1 CLQAGLPAS
10 PMSSQSLGD
19 IPPEEFRKQ
28 LHELADWIAD
38 FRENIER
45 LRVAPNDEPGAVRQQ
60 LPRRAP
66 EESEPFERILND
78 VDNIIVPGM
87 VHWSHPMFLG
97 YFGWTSTAPGILGE
111 ILTAPLNVNA
121 MTWRTCPAAT
131 ELETVVVDWLR
142 QWVGISD
149 EFDGVVYDT
158 ASVGVMHALAV
169 AREEAAREAD
179 NRVCL
184 TKGLQNTQVE
194 LPASRSVRKYGL
206 IGASAPRFRIYTSDQ
221 AHSSAE
227 KAAIALGVGEENVI
241 RISSDAQFRMDVNSL
256 GLTIAEDRRN
266 GLQPMAV
273 VATVGTTSTA
283 SVDNVRDIGN
293 LCREEK
299 IWLHVDAAYGGG
311 FAMVPEYEWIR
322 KGWELADSIVINP
335 HKTVFVPLDFSVL
348 YVRDLER
355 LRCVFSLVPEYL
367 RGDTVETE
375 KNYMDYGIQLGRRF
389 RALKAWVIWRSL
401 GRVGVVGR
409 LCEQIRLANLLVD
422 WIKKDNRFELS
433 AQPSMGVVCFRWVG
447 SARCADRTPQ
457 RGVPT
462 SEKKLDRLNSDI
474 VERINASGRAYLT
487 QTKLRG
493 RTVMRIGLGNVLT
506 TEEHLRKGWEIIQ
519 ETAEAARPKFQI
531 PKPKSQTNFN
541 RPSPKRSE
549 RN

>member
-1 CLQAGLPAS
+1 MSLQP
-10 PMSSQSLGD
+10 LGD
-19 IPPEEFRKQ
+19 TPPTEFRKQ

-38 FRENIER
+38 FREHIER
-45 LRVAPNDEPGAVRQQ
+45 LRVAPNDKPGAIREQ
-60 LPRRAP
+60 LSKRAP
-66 EESEPFERILND
+66 EEAEPFERILSD

-142 QWVGISD
+142 QWVGLSD
-149 EFDGVVYDT
+149 EFDGVIYDT
-158 ASVGVMHALAV
+158 ASVGIMHALAA
-169 AREEAAREAD
+169 AREEVAPETRKLG
-179 NRVCL
+179 L
-184 TKGLQNTQVE
+184 TDRT
-194 LPASRSVRKYGL
+194 LPRL
-206 IGASAPRFRIYTSDQ
+206 RIYTSDQ

-241 RISSDAQFRMDVNSL
+241 RIPSDDQFRMDVNSL
-256 GLTIAEDRRN
+256 GQKIAGDGRN

-273 VATVGTTSTA
+273 VATMGTTSTA
-283 SVDNVRDIGN
+283 SVDSIGEIGK
-293 LCREEK
+293 LCRK
-299 IWLHVDAAYGGG
+299 GQIWLHIDAAYGGG
-311 FAMVPEYEWIR
+311 FAMLPEYESIR

-355 LRCVFSLVPEYL
+355 LRRVFSLVPEYL
-367 RGDTVETE
+367 RGDTVDAE

-401 GRVGVVGR
+401 GRAGVVTR
-409 LCEQIRLANLLVD
+409 LREQIRLANLLAD
-422 WIKKDNRFELS
+422 WIKKDDRFELS
-433 AQPSMGVVCFRWVG
+433 AQPSMGVVCFRFVG
-447 SARCADRTPQ
+447 RDGPPGRPFPARPAVAPYHGEQPNEFEVDQ
-457 RGVPT
+457 
-462 SEKKLDRLNSDI
+462 LNSDI

-506 TEEHLRKGWEIIQ
+506 TEEHLRNGWEIVQ
-519 ETAEAARPKFQI
+519 ETA
-531 PKPKSQTNFN
+531 TNL
-541 RPSPKRSE
+541 
-549 RN
+549 

>member
-1 CLQAGLPAS
+1 MNVYLRRACLQAGLPAS
-10 PMSSQSLGD
+10 PMKDPQSLGD
-19 IPPEEFRKQ
+19 TPSDEFRKQ

-38 FRENIER
+38 FREHIGR
-45 LRVAPNDEPGAVRQQ
+45 LRVAPNDKPGAIREQFPQ
-60 LPRRAP
+60 RGP
-66 EESEPFERILND
+66 EESEPFERILSD

-97 YFGWTSTAPGILGE
+97 YFGWTTTAPGILGE

-131 ELETVVVDWLR
+131 ELETVVIDWLR
-142 QWVGISD
+142 QWVGLSD
-149 EFDGVVYDT
+149 EFEGVIYDT
-158 ASVGVMHALAV
+158 ASVGIMHALAV
-169 AREEAAREAD
+169 AREEAAPATRKLG
-179 NRVCL
+179 L
-184 TKGLQNTQVE
+184 TDRNLRR
-194 LPASRSVRKYGL
+194 L
-206 IGASAPRFRIYTSDQ
+206 RIYTSDQ

-241 RISSDAQFRMDVNSL
+241 RIPSDDQFRIDVNSL
-256 GLTIAEDRRN
+256 GQKIAEDRQN

-283 SVDNVRDIGN
+283 SVDPVGDIGN
-293 LCREEK
+293 LCREAK

-355 LRCVFSLVPEYL
+355 LRRVFSLVPEYL
-367 RGDTVETE
+367 RGDTVEAE

-401 GRVGVVGR
+401 GRAGVVTR
-409 LCEQIRLANLLVD
+409 LREQIRLANLLAV
-422 WIKKDNRFELS
+422 WIKRDDRFELS
-433 AQPSMGVVCFRWVG
+433 AQPSMGVVCFRFIGAVAGIVDARPG
-447 SARCADRTPQ
+447 SPTPATTDNIDQ
-457 RGVPT
+457 I
-462 SEKKLDRLNSDI
+462 NSDI

-506 TEEHLRKGWEIIQ
+506 TEEHVRKGWEIIQ
-519 ETAEAARPKFQI
+519 ETAEAARPKSQI
-531 PKPKSQTNFN
+531 PKPKAQTNFN